1 MEGASDYDA
10 DIEEAGMTT
19 MTSHTGSPSQVT
31 EAAQPVPA
39 SPLDAEDLRA
49 RVDRA
54 LAALLDRELSALG
67 FLGAD
72 AGPVTDAL
80 TRFAMEGGKRLR
92 PAFVYWGYR
101 GAGGAADGPAADAA
115 IRAACSVELLHV
127 CALIHDDIMDGSE
140 VRRGRPAMHVGFA
153 GLHRGHAWRGD
164 PAAFGEGAAMLMGD
178 LAFTWADVALSEA
191 GLADD
196 RLAAALRVFNR
207 LRSELMGG
215 QYLDLVEARRGS
227 PDEDAVRRVLTY
239 KSGKYTI
246 ERPLH
251 LGHALAAGPP
261 ALAGDY
267 SAYGLPLG
275 EAFQLR
281 DDILGV
287 FGAPEVTGKP
297 AGDALRGGE
306 GISLVILSRRR
317 PDRAGRQVLEGALGN
332 AKLSEDD
339 VAEVRRLLAGCGALE
354 ATEARIGELLGE
366 AKTALAA
373 ARGIDETARATLA
386 ALADHVTDR
395 SA

>member
-1 MEGASDYDA
+1 
-10 DIEEAGMTT
+10 MTT
-19 MTSHTGSPSQVT
+19 SIGSTGSPGQVSDPID
-31 EAAQPVPA
+31 PVPA
-39 SPLDAEDLRA
+39 TPLDAEDLRA
-49 RVDRA
+49 RVDDA
-54 LAALLDRELSALG
+54 LAALLDQELSALG

-72 AGPVTDAL
+72 AEPVTAAL
-80 TRFAMEGGKRLR
+80 TRFSLESGKRLR

-101 GAGGAADGPAADAA
+101 GAGGPAGGPPAEAT

-153 GLHRGHAWRGD
+153 ELHRARSWRGD
-164 PAAFGEGAAMLMGD
+164 PTAFGEGAAMLMGD
-178 LAFTWADVALSEA
+178 LAFTWADVALAES
-191 GLADD
+191 GLPTE

-215 QYLDLVEARRGS
+215 QYLDLVEARRGA
-227 PDEDAVRRVLTY
+227 PDEAAVRRVLTY

-251 LGHALAAGPP
+251 LGHAIAGGAPELVAA
-261 ALAGDY
+261 Y

-297 AGDALRGGE
+297 AGDDLRE
-306 GISLVILSRRR
+306 GKETYLVLLTRQGAG
-317 PDRAGRQVLEGALGN
+317 RAGRQLLESALGN
-332 AKLSEDD
+332 AKLSEDE
-339 VAEVRRLLAGCGALE
+339 VAELRRVIADSGALD
-354 ATEARIGELLGE
+354 ATEARIGRLLE
-366 AKTALAA
+366 QAKECMAGAG
-373 ARGIDETARATLA
+373 GIDETAREALL
-386 ALADHVTDR
+386 ALADHVADR

>member
-1 MEGASDYDA
+1 
-10 DIEEAGMTT
+10 MTT
-19 MTSHTGSPSQVT
+19 ITSHRGSPSQVT

-39 SPLDAEDLRA
+39 SPLDAENLRA

-54 LAALLDRELSALG
+54 LAAVLDRELSALD

-101 GAGGAADGPAADAA
+101 GAGGAADGPAADATVQ
-115 IRAACSVELLHV
+115 AACSVELLHV

-153 GLHRGHAWRGD
+153 GLHRSRGWRGD
-164 PAAFGEGAAMLMGD
+164 PAAFGGGAAMLMGD

-191 GLADD
+191 GLPDD

-215 QYLDLVEARRGS
+215 QYLDLVEARRGA
-227 PDEDAVRRVLTY
+227 PDEDAVRRVLAY

-261 ALAGDY
+261 ALLGDY

-287 FGAPEVTGKP
+287 FGSPEVTGKP
-297 AGDALRGGE
+297 AGDDLRE
-306 GISLVILSRRR
+306 GKETYLVMLARQRA
-317 PDRAGRQVLEGALGN
+317 DRAGRQLLEGALGN

-339 VAEVRRLLAGCGALE
+339 VAEVRRLLADCGALE
-354 ATEARIGELLGE
+354 ATEARIGELLAE
-366 AKTALAA
+366 AKAALAA
-373 ARGIDETARATLA
+373 TRGIDETARTTLA

>member
-1 MEGASDYDA
+1 
-10 DIEEAGMTT
+10 MTT
-19 MTSHTGSPSQVT
+19 ITSRRGSPSPVT
-31 EAAQPVPA
+31 DGPQPAPA
-39 SPLDAEDLRA
+39 SPLDVEDLRA

-54 LAALLDRELSALG
+54 LAALLHQELSALD
-67 FLGAD
+67 FLGD
-72 AGPVTDAL
+72 DSGPVTDAL
-80 TRFAMEGGKRLR
+80 TRFSLESGKRLR
-92 PAFVYWGYR
+92 PGFVYWGYR
-101 GAGGAADGPAADAA
+101 GAGGPADGPEAEAAV
-115 IRAACSVELLHV
+115 RASCSVELLHV

-153 GLHRGHAWRGD
+153 ARHRASAWRGD

-178 LAFTWADVALSEA
+178 LAFTWADVALADA
-191 GLADD
+191 GLPDD

-215 QYLDLVEARRGS
+215 QYLDLVEARRGG

-251 LGHALAAGPP
+251 LGLALAAGPP
-261 ALAGDY
+261 DLAAAY

-281 DDILGV
+281 DDVLGV

-297 AGDALRGGE
+297 AGDDLREGKETYLVMLARRQAGRGG
-306 GISLVILSRRR
+306 
-317 PDRAGRQVLEGALGN
+317 RQLLESALGN
-332 AKLSEDD
+332 AKLSEDE
-339 VAEVRRLLAGCGALE
+339 VAEVRRVIGGCGALE
-354 ATEARIGELLGE
+354 ATEARIGELLAE
-366 AKTALAA
+366 AKAALAA
-373 ARGIDETARATLA
+373 AGGIDEAARATLA

-395 SA
+395 NA

>member
-1 MEGASDYDA
+1 
-10 DIEEAGMTT
+10 MTT
-19 MTSHTGSPSQVT
+19 VTTPRGTSSQVT

-54 LAALLDRELSALG
+54 LAALLAQELSALG
-67 FLGAD
+67 FLGDD

-80 TRFAMEGGKRLR
+80 TRFALAGGKRLR

-101 GAGGAADGPAADAA
+101 GAGGAAGGPEAEATVK
-115 IRAACSVELLHV
+115 AACSVELLHV

-153 GLHRGHAWRGD
+153 GLHRGRGWRGD
-164 PAAFGEGAAMLMGD
+164 PTAFGEGAAMLMGD
-178 LAFTWADVALSEA
+178 LAFTWADVALAEA
-191 GLADD
+191 GLPDD

-215 QYLDLVEARRGS
+215 QYLDLVEARRGA
-227 PDEDAVRRVLTY
+227 PDEAAVRRVLTY

-251 LGHALAAGPP
+251 LGLALAAGPP
-261 ALAGDY
+261 ALAAGY

-287 FGAPEVTGKP
+287 FGSPEVTGKP
-297 AGDALRGGE
+297 AGDDLRE
-306 GISLVILSRRR
+306 GKETYLVMQARRLAG
-317 PDRAGRQVLEGALGN
+317 RAGRALLEGALGN
-332 AKLSEDD
+332 AKLSEDE
-339 VAEVRRLLAGCGALE
+339 VAELRRLIAGCGAVD
-354 ATEARIGELLGE
+354 ATEARIGELLAE
-366 AKTALAA
+366 AKAALAA
-373 ARGIDETARATLA
+373 ADGIDEAARGTLA

>member
-1 MEGASDYDA
+1 
-10 DIEEAGMTT
+10 MTT
-19 MTSHTGSPSQVT
+19 ITSPRGSPSQVT

-101 GAGGAADGPAADAA
+101 GAGGAATGPEADAA
-115 IRAACSVELLHV
+115 VKAACSVELLHV

-153 GLHRGHAWRGD
+153 GLHRGQGWRGD
-164 PAAFGEGAAMLMGD
+164 PAAFGAGAAMLMGD
-178 LAFTWADVALSEA
+178 LAFTWADVALAEA
-191 GLADD
+191 GLPDD
-196 RLAAALRVFNR
+196 RLVAALRVFNR

-215 QYLDLVEARRGS
+215 QYLDLVEARRGA

-251 LGHALAAGPP
+251 LGLALAGGDP
-261 ALAGDY
+261 ALAEGY

-281 DDILGV
+281 DDVLGV

-297 AGDALRGGE
+297 AGDDLRE
-306 GISLVILSRRR
+306 GKETYLVMLTRRR
-317 PDRAGRQVLEGALGN
+317 ADRAGRQLLEGALGN
-332 AKLSEDD
+332 AKLSEDE
-339 VAEVRRLLAGCGALE
+339 VAELRRMIADCGALA
-354 ATEARIGELLGE
+354 ATEARIGQLLAQ

-373 ARGIDETARATLA
+373 VGGIDEAARTTLA

>member
-1 MEGASDYDA
+1 M
-10 DIEEAGMTT
+10 
-19 MTSHTGSPSQVT
+19 P
-31 EAAQPVPA
+31 EAAPPVPA
-39 SPLDAEDLRA
+39 SPLDAEDLRG
-49 RVDRA
+49 RVDTA
-54 LAALLDRELSALG
+54 LAALLDQELSALG

-72 AGPVTDAL
+72 NGPVTEAL
-80 TRFAMEGGKRLR
+80 TGFALEGGKRLR

-101 GAGGAADGPAADAA
+101 GAGGPATGSAAEAA
-115 IRAACSVELLHV
+115 IKASCSVELLHV

-153 GLHRGHAWRGD
+153 GLHRGLAWRGD

-178 LAFTWADVALSEA
+178 LAFTWADVALAEA
-191 GLADD
+191 GLPDD
-196 RLAAALRVFNR
+196 RLAAALRVFNQ

-215 QYLDLVEARRGS
+215 QYLDLVEARRGA

-251 LGHALAAGPP
+251 LGLALAAGDPG
-261 ALAGDY
+261 LAAAY

-287 FGAPEVTGKP
+287 FGSPEVTGKP
-297 AGDALRGGE
+297 AGDDLRE
-306 GISLVILSRRR
+306 GKETYLVMLTRRR
-317 PDRAGRQVLEGALGN
+317 ADRAGRQLLEGALGN
-332 AKLSEDD
+332 AKLSEDE
-339 VAEVRRLLAGCGALE
+339 VAELRRLITACGALD
-354 ATEARIGELLGE
+354 ATEARIAVLLAE
-366 AKTALAA
+366 AKDALAA
-373 ARGIDETARATLA
+373 AGGIDETARATLA

>member
-1 MEGASDYDA
+1 
-10 DIEEAGMTT
+10 MTT
-19 MTSHTGSPSQVT
+19 VTTPRGTSSQVT

-54 LAALLDRELSALG
+54 LAALLAQELSALG
-67 FLGAD
+67 FLGDD

-80 TRFAMEGGKRLR
+80 TRFALAGGKRLR

-101 GAGGAADGPAADAA
+101 GAGGAADGPEAEATVK
-115 IRAACSVELLHV
+115 AACSVELLHV

-153 GLHRGHAWRGD
+153 GLHRGLAWRGD

-178 LAFTWADVALSEA
+178 LAFTWADVALAEA
-191 GLADD
+191 GLPDD
-196 RLAAALRVFNR
+196 RLAAALRVFNG

-215 QYLDLVEARRGS
+215 QYLDLVEARRGA
-227 PDEDAVRRVLTY
+227 PDEAAVRRVLTY

-251 LGHALAAGPP
+251 LGLALAAGPP
-261 ALAGDY
+261 ALAAGY

-287 FGAPEVTGKP
+287 FGSPEVTGKP
-297 AGDALRGGE
+297 AGDDLRE
-306 GISLVILSRRR
+306 GKETYLVMQARRLAG
-317 PDRAGRQVLEGALGN
+317 RAGRARLEGALGN
-332 AKLSEDD
+332 AKLSEDE
-339 VAEVRRLLAGCGALE
+339 VAELRRLITGCGALD
-354 ATEARIGELLGE
+354 ATEARIGELLAE
-366 AKTALAA
+366 AKAALAA
-373 ARGIDETARATLA
+373 ADGIDEAARGTLA